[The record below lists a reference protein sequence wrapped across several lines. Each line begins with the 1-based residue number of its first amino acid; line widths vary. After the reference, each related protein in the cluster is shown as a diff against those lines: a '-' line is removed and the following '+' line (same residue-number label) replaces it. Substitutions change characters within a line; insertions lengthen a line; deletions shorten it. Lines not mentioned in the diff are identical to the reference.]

1 MKSEAER
8 KRRDEAVAL
17 VKLLAISSQEYVQG
31 RHCSSDEL
39 KTRLKRKFAHKFH
52 LD

>member
-8 KRRDEAVAL
+8 KRRDKAIAL

-31 RHCSSDEL
+31 KHCSTDEL
-39 KTRLKRKFAHKFH
+39 KARLNRKFANK
-52 LD
+52 